1 MIHSLFARAVS
12 SASRR
17 RLSSAAAAA
26 ATRATSAA
34 RDRSASLAASAA
46 SVSAPPPPSSIPRRR
61 SSARLTTVMSATE
74 VTSAAVRTSPWYRR
88 GSRSVGRW
96 KQSQSR
102 DASRDTA
109 SAFGASET
117 TAASASRT
125 SPGANP
131 CAMSSSYA
139 RASFWRDRSDAAT
152 AGRRGSSETARAAAA
167 SSADD
172 DRASRETASS
182 ARRTLASARAL
193 ISTLG
198 AVVWAPVPLPAAP
211 PPRPWAPP
219 RPGKRLS
226 NLDDCFL
233 FGFGMASLDRR
244 VPNQRGASRRRSPP
258 RYPRATRTIS
268 HARALNS

>member
-1 MIHSLFARAVS
+1 
-12 SASRR
+12 
-17 RLSSAAAAA
+17 
-26 ATRATSAA
+26 
-34 RDRSASLAASAA
+34 
-46 SVSAPPPPSSIPRRR
+46 
-61 SSARLTTVMSATE
+61 MSATE

-102 DASRDTA
+102 DASSDTA
-109 SAFGASET
+109 SAFGAFET

-131 CAMSSSYA
+131 CAMSSSYV

-152 AGRRGSSETARAAAA
+152 AGRGGSLAARAAA
-167 SSADD
+167 SSEADD
-172 DRASRETASS
+172 DRASSETASS
-182 ARRTLASARAL
+182 ARRTHASARAL

-198 AVVWAPVPLPAAP
+198 AVVWAPGPLPAAP
-211 PPRPWAPP
+211 PPRPWPPP

-233 FGFGMASLDRR
+233 RGFGMASLDRR
-244 VPNQRGASRRRSPP
+244 VPNHRGATRRRSRS

-268 HARALNS
+268 HARAPNP

>member
-34 RDRSASLAASAA
+34 RDRSASLAASRRP
-46 SVSAPPPPSSIPRRR
+46 VSAPPPPSSIPRRR

-102 DASRDTA
+102 DASSDTA

-152 AGRRGSSETARAAAA
+152 AGRRGSSGRRGRRRHRRTTTARRG
-167 SSADD
+167 DGLE
-172 DRASRETASS
+172 RASN
-182 ARRTLASARAL
+182 LASARAL

-211 PPRPWAPP
+211 PPRPWRPATGEAAVQLGRLLPLRLWHGVPRSARAEPP
-219 RPGKRLS
+219 R
-226 NLDDCFL
+226 
-233 FGFGMASLDRR
+233 R
-244 VPNQRGASRRRSPP
+244 VAPKVSTPIPARDAYDIPRSCPE
-258 RYPRATRTIS
+258 
-268 HARALNS
+268 L